1 MLTVLKVI
9 GMIILVIVVLY
20 LLMIMPRM
28 INRPDFTPFQGR
40 LYAHRGLHD
49 NETNAPENSLNAF
62 QKAVDAGYGIELDVQ
77 LTKDEKMVVCHDFDL
92 KRICG
97 ADVKVRDLTFEELQG
112 YHICKS
118 DQTIPTFEEVLRLI
132 DGKVP
137 LIIEYKVPGM
147 SAKVCEMADA
157 LLQDYKG
164 LYCVE
169 SFHPLAV
176 L

>member
-9 GMIILVIVVLY
+9 GIIILVIVVLY

-77 LTKDEKMVVCHDFDL
+77 LTKDEIMVVCHDFDL

-97 ADVKVRDLTFEELQG
+97 ADVKVRDLTFEEL
-112 YHICKS
+112 
-118 DQTIPTFEEVLRLI
+118 
-132 DGKVP
+132 
-137 LIIEYKVPGM
+137 
-147 SAKVCEMADA
+147 
-157 LLQDYKG
+157 
-164 LYCVE
+164 
-169 SFHPLAV
+169 
-176 L
+176 